1 MRTVNLLPNKQ
12 KMPIWF
18 YKKLNQ
24 SLQEELN
31 PSLHSFRKQE
41 NRPPHAGAT
50 LTPKQAKII
59 KGSKIMGPAWLTH
72 KHRQIPSEENI
83 SKKKKKS
90 IK

>member
-1 MRTVNLLPNKQ
+1 MV
-12 KMPIWF
+12 
-18 YKKLNQ
+18 
-24 SLQEELN
+24 LQETESVT
-31 PSLHSFRKQE
+31 PGRAQSIITQFQKTGE
-41 NRPPHAGAT
+41 PPPHAGAT